1 MTFAHQKR
9 AEKLR
14 NDIDHFLKRGGK
26 IREIPNGM
34 SGERGAY
41 GRLNCTADDAARARL
56 NGQKARGRQRKQQGE
71 TA

>member
-1 MTFAHQKR
+1 MTFAHQKK
-9 AEKLR
+9 AEKIR
-14 NDIDHFLKRGGK
+14 SDIDHYLQSGGQ
-26 IREIPNGM
+26 IRQIPNRV